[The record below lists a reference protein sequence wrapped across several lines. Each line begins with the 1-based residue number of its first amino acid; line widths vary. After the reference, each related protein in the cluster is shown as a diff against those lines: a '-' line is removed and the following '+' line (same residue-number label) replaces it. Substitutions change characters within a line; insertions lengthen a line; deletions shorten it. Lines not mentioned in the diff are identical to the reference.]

1 MGNKE
6 KVKKLDILSSLCYT
20 IFVELRDYPQTEIE
34 MNIDSMIDESRIDDM
49 MENELIGFISTDMSD
64 EEVLAFID
72 ELEAEEDAREE
83 LFDHFAN

>member
-1 MGNKE
+1 
-6 KVKKLDILSSLCYT
+6 
-20 IFVELRDYPQTEIE
+20 